1 MSTTGLAFLAAY
13 FVGLLLAFFRDPRYG
28 LYVYLAVFYLHP
40 PSRWW
45 GASLPGVRWALVAS
59 VVTLIALLVTS
70 SRSTRKKRRDAE
82 PAPPARPP
90 WYSTTPAKILIV
102 FTIWMWIQNM
112 WALSPEDQLEATVL
126 FTKYLVLFAV
136 MYRLCETPED
146 VRDLLLIHLLGCG
159 YLGWLTL
166 SMPGSGRLE
175 GVGGPG
181 IDDANALGMF
191 VATGIAAGAM
201 LILVER
207 GWRQWLAILAMP
219 LVLNT
224 LVQSESRGAMVGLLL
239 AAVVLYYLKPQRY
252 VKVFYLFAA
261 LAVMGFGYVANDAFW
276 ERMESL
282 KAPVQENQEIDSSA
296 ESRIVLAVAQL
307 EMAAA
312 YPHGT
317 GHRGTAVLSPD
328 YLDEKWLT
336 RSSATGPAARSSHNT
351 FLSAL
356 VEQGIPGFVMFM
368 WLVLWTVGRIFSLR
382 RHRRSSDESDARLM
396 AMASGAAAALIVVFV
411 AGNFTDYIKT
421 EVQIWMYAL
430 LAVSMTMLDT
440 RATESAPAE
449 NALVPAPTRRR
460 GRASARALRHRA

>member
-13 FVGLLLAFFRDPRYG
+13 ALALLLAFVRDPRWG
-28 LYVYLAVFYLHP
+28 LYAYLAVFYLHP

-45 GASLPGVRWALVAS
+45 GTALPGVRWALVAS
-59 VVTLIALLVTS
+59 VVTLLALLLAS
-70 SRSTRKKRRDAE
+70 SQSSKKKRRDAVPE
-82 PAPPARPP
+82 SPPIPP
-90 WYSTTPAKILIV
+90 WYATTPAKILIV
-102 FTIWMWIQNM
+102 FAAWMWIQNL
-112 WALSPEDQLEATVL
+112 WALSPEDHLEASVL
-126 FTKYLVLFAV
+126 FTKYVVLFAV
-136 MYRLCETPED
+136 IYRLCESADD
-146 VRDLLLIHLLGCG
+146 VRNLLLIHVLGCG

-166 SMPGSGRLE
+166 GASGSGRLE

-191 VATGIAAGAM
+191 VATGVAAGAM
-201 LILVER
+201 LVLVER
-207 GWRQWLAILAMP
+207 GWRQWIAMLAMP

-224 LVQSESRGAMVGLLL
+224 LVQSESRGAMVGLIL
-239 AAVVLYYLKPQRY
+239 AALVLYYLKPQRY
-252 VKVFYLFAA
+252 VKVFYVFAA
-261 LAVMGFGYVANDAFW
+261 LAVVGFGYVANDAFW

-282 KAPVQENQEIDSSA
+282 KAPVQEGQEIDSSA
-296 ESRIVLAVAQL
+296 ESRVVLAVAQL

-336 RSSATGPAARSSHNT
+336 RSSASGPGARSSHNT

-368 WLVLWTVGRIFSLR
+368 WLVLWTIGRVFALR
-382 RHRRSSDESDARLM
+382 RHRRAEDGDARLM
-396 AMASGAAAALIVVFV
+396 AMASGVAAALMVVYV

-421 EVQIWMYAL
+421 EVQIWMFAL
-430 LAVSMTMLDT
+430 LAVSMAMLER
-440 RATESAPAE
+440 RAAAAPRREAATAE
-449 NALVPAPTRRR
+449 PRR
-460 GRASARALRHRA
+460 GRRGTTRPVRHRA